1 MKDDFLISVITPFY
15 NGNKYIKCLFN
26 VLGKDYDSLKEKY
39 PNAEMELII
48 VNDSPEVEIVVP
60 DLKTY
65 FSYKVIKHELNYG
78 IQQARVTGLNNCEGD
93 YILFLDQDDE
103 LLNNAIVSQVEKIF
117 QKNADMV
124 ICNAYMEKSDGS
136 SCILYK
142 SNEDFNRLT
151 DLQFY
156 LKSHNVIKSPGQ
168 CLVKKEIIPAEW
180 KKFIMKKNGSDDLFL
195 WILLLE
201 KECRIVIN
209 KEPQYIHK
217 FTGENLSESE
227 EKMTISSLEIVEF
240 LKNVDYVP
248 KEHVDLLYRARMF
261 SFQLRKGNLLDK
273 IKEIWK
279 NNDIFFYLVIN
290 KIKRGIS

>member
-26 VLGKDYDSLKEKY
+26 VLGKNYDSLKEKY

>member
-1 MKDDFLISVITPFY
+1 MISVITPFY

-26 VLGKDYDSLKEKY
+26 VLGKNYDSLKEKY

>member
-26 VLGKDYDSLKEKY
+26 VLGKNYDSLKEKY

-217 FTGENLSESE
+217 FTGENLYESE

>member
-15 NGNKYIKCLFN
+15 NGNKYIKRLFN
-26 VLGKDYDSLKEKY
+26 VLGKNYDSLKEKY

-60 DLKTY
+60 DLKIY
-65 FSYKVIKHELNYG
+65 FSYKVIKHELKYG

-103 LLNNAIVSQVEKIF
+103 LLNNAIVNQVEKIF
-117 QKNADMV
+117 QKKADMV

-142 SNEDFNRLT
+142 SNEEFNRLT

-201 KECRIVIN
+201 KECRIAIN

-248 KEHVDLLYRARMF
+248 KEHVDLLYRARTF